1 MSLQGPIVVVAE
13 HPAVD
18 LVAALSAAGA
28 FPIIETN
35 WTDAP
40 ASFVSVKP
48 CAVIIAEPGPPP
60 SDASARMLCLQIATT
75 TGPVTPVIA
84 LTSSDLDAA
93 IPIAIAVDQ
102 AQPVERLIA
111 RLRAALRVRALHS
124 SVLRRVETSG
134 SGRGTL
140 PTLPVG
146 DPLDDATVMIV
157 GRGPLYPALS
167 VAMGERVGLIGALT
181 VETAMRHLE
190 AREIN
195 GIVVGDGFTPR
206 IIEGMLTA
214 LLEQTRFRAIPVS
227 VIGDLPADLAGS
239 LPQVDRVEPNV
250 PRIVARMLPAIRL
263 HALEARFKRMVDALD
278 SEGMFDA
285 ETGLLSLDAF
295 WDELNASTGEA
306 FDRGNAFS
314 VGRFTFA
321 GRLPP
326 RAANDAARLV
336 TRLTRESDFA
346 CRDDDGA
353 ILIGFGNTDLHD
365 AHPIARR
372 IASVLKNSMRATD
385 GAVDANVT
393 LATLKADDTLDSLLT
408 RVYGGEVVA
417 AE

>member
-1 MSLQGPIVVVAE
+1 MSLQGPIIVVAE
-13 HPAVD
+13 RPAGD

-28 FPIIETN
+28 FPVIETS

-40 ASFVSVKP
+40 ASFVSIKP
-48 CAVIIAEPGPPP
+48 CAVIIAESGPPP
-60 SDASARMLCLQIATT
+60 SQASARMLCLQIATA
-75 TGPVTPVIA
+75 TGPMVPIIA
-84 LTSSDLDAA
+84 LTSSDHDAA
-93 IPIAIAVDQ
+93 VPIAIAVDQ

-111 RLRAALRVRALHS
+111 RLRAALRVRALHA
-124 SVLRRVETSG
+124 SVLRRIETSAV
-134 SGRGTL
+134 GRGAL
-140 PTLPVG
+140 PPLPVG

-214 LLEQTRFRAIPVS
+214 LLEQTRFRTIPVS
-227 VIGDLPADLAGS
+227 VIGELPADLAGS
-239 LPQVDRVEPNV
+239 LPLVERVEPNV
-250 PRIVARMLPAIRL
+250 ARIIARMLPAIRM
-263 HALEARFKRMVDALD
+263 HALEARLKRMVDALD

-285 ETGLLSLDAF
+285 ETGLLSRDAF
-295 WDELNASTGEA
+295 WDELNKSTDEA
-306 FDRGNAFS
+306 LDRGNAFS

-321 GRLPP
+321 GMLPP
-326 RAANDAARLV
+326 RAVNDAARLV

-346 CRDDDGA
+346 CRDDEGA
-353 ILIGFGNTDLHD
+353 ILIGFGNTDLRD

-372 IASVLKNSMRATD
+372 IASMLKNSMRATD

-393 LATLKADDTLDSLLT
+393 LATLKPDDTLDSLLT
-408 RVYGGEVVA
+408 RVYGDEVVA

>member
-1 MSLQGPIVVVAE
+1 MSLQGPIIVVAE
-13 HPAVD
+13 RPASE

-28 FPIIETN
+28 FPIIETS
-35 WTDAP
+35 WAEAP
-40 ASFVSVKP
+40 ASFVAIKP
-48 CAVIIAEPGPPP
+48 GAVIIAEPGPPP
-60 SDASARMLCLQIATT
+60 SEASARMLGLQIATT
-75 TGPVTPVIA
+75 TGPTVPVIA
-84 LTSSDLDAA
+84 LTSSEGDAA
-93 IPIAIAVDQ
+93 VPIAIAVDQ
-102 AQPVERLIA
+102 AQPLERLIA
-111 RLRAALRVRALHS
+111 RLRSALRVRALHA
-124 SVLRRVETSG
+124 SVLRRMETPES
-134 SGRGTL
+134 SRRML
-140 PTLPVG
+140 PVLPVG

-181 VETAMRHLE
+181 VETAIRHLE

-206 IIEGMLTA
+206 TIESMLIA
-214 LLEQTRFRAIPVS
+214 LFEQTRFRSIPVT
-227 VIGDLPADLAGS
+227 VIGELPADLAGS

-250 PRIVARMLPAIRL
+250 ARIVARMLPAIRL
-263 HALEARFKRMVDALD
+263 HALEARLKRMIDALD

-285 ETGLLSLDAF
+285 DTGLLSLDAF
-295 WDELNASTGEA
+295 WDELNKSTHEA

-314 VGRFTFA
+314 IGRFTFA
-321 GRLPP
+321 GKLPP

-346 CRDDDGA
+346 CRDDEGG
-353 ILIGFGNTDLHD
+353 ILIGFGNTDLRD

-372 IASVLKNSMRATD
+372 IASTLKNSMRATD
-385 GAVDANVT
+385 GAVAANVT

-408 RVYGGEVVA
+408 RVYGEQVVA

>member
-13 HPAVD
+13 RPAGD

-28 FPIIETN
+28 FPVIETT

-40 ASFVSVKP
+40 ASLVSIKP

-60 SDASARMLCLQIATT
+60 SDASARMLCLQIATAK
-75 TGPVTPVIA
+75 GPTVPVIA
-84 LTSSDLDAA
+84 LTSSEADAA
-93 IPIAIAVDQ
+93 VPIAVAVDH
-102 AQPVERLIA
+102 AQPVQRLII
-111 RLRAALRVRALHS
+111 RLRAALRVRALHA
-124 SVLRRVETSG
+124 SVLRRIETSA
-134 SGRGTL
+134 SSRGAL
-140 PTLPVG
+140 PALPVG
-146 DPLDDATVMIV
+146 DPLDEATVMIV

-181 VETAMRHLE
+181 VETAIRHLE

-206 IIEGMLTA
+206 IIEGLLIA
-214 LLEQTRFRAIPVS
+214 LLEQTRFRSIPVS
-227 VIGDLPADLAGS
+227 VIGELPADLAGS
-239 LPQVDRVEPNV
+239 LPQVDRVEPNAA
-250 PRIVARMLPAIRL
+250 RIVARMLPAIRL
-263 HALEARFKRMVDALD
+263 HALEARLKRMVDALD

-353 ILIGFGNTDLHD
+353 ILIGFGNTDLRD

-372 IASVLKNSMRATD
+372 IASVLKNSMRAAD

-393 LATLKADDTLDSLLT
+393 LATLKPDDTLDSLLT
-408 RVYGGEVVA
+408 RVYGGKVVA

>member
-13 HPAVD
+13 RPASD

-40 ASFVSVKP
+40 ASFVSIKP

-60 SDASARMLCLQIATT
+60 SETSARMLCLQIATT
-75 TGPVTPVIA
+75 AGPTTPVIA
-84 LTSSDLDAA
+84 LTSSHEGAA
-93 IPIAIAVDQ
+93 IPIAVAADQ

-111 RLRAALRVRALHS
+111 RLRAALRVRALHA
-124 SVLRRVETSG
+124 SVLRRIEA
-134 SGRGTL
+134 SGRGVL
-140 PTLPVG
+140 PALPVG

-181 VETAMRHLE
+181 VETAIRHLE

-214 LLEQTRFRAIPVS
+214 LLEQTRFRTIPVA
-227 VIGDLPADLAGS
+227 VIGELPADLAGS
-239 LPQVDRVEPNV
+239 LPQVDRVEPDV
-250 PRIVARMLPAIRL
+250 TRIVARMLPAIRL
-263 HALEARFKRMVDALD
+263 HALEARLKRMADALD

-285 ETGLLSLDAF
+285 ETGLLSLNAF
-295 WDELNASTGEA
+295 WDELNKSTEES

-314 VGRFTFA
+314 IGRFTFA
-321 GRLPP
+321 GRLPA

-346 CRDDDGA
+346 SRDDEGA
-353 ILIGFGNTDLHD
+353 ILIGFGNTDLRD

-372 IASVLKNSMRATD
+372 IASMLKNSMRATD
-385 GAVDANVT
+385 GAVEANVT
-393 LATLKADDTLDSLLT
+393 LATLKPDDTLDSLLT

>member
-13 HPAVD
+13 RPAD
-18 LVAALSAAGA
+18 ELVAALSAAGA

-40 ASFVSVKP
+40 ASFVSIKP
-48 CAVIIAEPGPPP
+48 SAVIIAEPGPPP
-60 SDASARMLCLQIATT
+60 SDASARMLCLQIATA
-75 TGPVTPVIA
+75 TGPIVPVIA
-84 LTSSDLDAA
+84 LTSSDHDAA

-102 AQPVERLIA
+102 AQPFERLVA
-111 RLRAALRVRALHS
+111 RLRAALRVRALHA
-124 SVLRRVETSG
+124 SVLRRIETSG
-134 SGRGTL
+134 PRRSAL
-140 PTLPVG
+140 PALPVG
-146 DPLDDATVMIV
+146 DALDDATVMIV

-181 VETAMRHLE
+181 VETAVRHME

-206 IIEGMLTA
+206 TIETMLTA
-214 LLEQTRFRAIPVS
+214 LFEQTRFRAIPVS
-227 VIGDLPADLAGS
+227 VIGELPPDLAGS
-239 LPQVDRVEPNV
+239 LPQVDRVEPDV
-250 PRIVARMLPAIRL
+250 ACIVARMLPAIRL
-263 HALEARFKRMVDALD
+263 HALEARLKRMLDALD
-278 SEGMFDA
+278 SEGMFDP

-295 WDELNASTGEA
+295 WDELNASTKEA
-306 FDRGNAFS
+306 FHRGNAFS

-321 GRLPP
+321 GTLRP
-326 RAANDAARLV
+326 RAANNAARLV

-346 CRDDDGA
+346 CRDDEGA
-353 ILIGFGNTDLHD
+353 ILIGFGNTDLRD

-393 LATLKADDTLDSLLT
+393 LATLKPDDTLDSLLT
-408 RVYGGEVVA
+408 RVYGAEVVA

>member
-13 HPAVD
+13 HPASD

-28 FPIIETN
+28 FPIIESN

-40 ASFVSVKP
+40 ASFVSIKP

-60 SDASARMLCLQIATT
+60 SDASARMLCLQIATA
-75 TGPVTPVIA
+75 TGPTVPV
-84 LTSSDLDAA
+84 LGVTSSDRDAA
-93 IPIAIAVDQ
+93 IPIAVAVDQ
-102 AQPVERLIA
+102 GQPERLIA

-124 SVLRRVETSG
+124 SVLRRIETSG
-134 SGRGTL
+134 SGRRAL
-140 PTLPVG
+140 PALPVG
-146 DPLDDATVMIV
+146 DALDDATVMIV

-181 VETAMRHLE
+181 VETAIRHLE
-190 AREIN
+190 ARDIN

-206 IIEGMLTA
+206 IIEAMLTA
-214 LLEQTRFRAIPVS
+214 LLEQTRFRTIPVS
-227 VIGDLPADLAGS
+227 VVGDLPADLAGS

-250 PRIVARMLPAIRL
+250 ARIVARMLPAIRQ
-263 HALEARFKRMVDALD
+263 HALEARLKRMVDALD

-295 WDELNASTGEA
+295 WDELNKSTDEA
-306 FDRGNAFS
+306 RDRGNAFS
-314 VGRFTFA
+314 IGRFTFA
-321 GRLPP
+321 GKLPP

-336 TRLTRESDFA
+336 TRLTRETDFA

-372 IASVLKNSMRATD
+372 IASTLKNSMRATD
-385 GAVDANVT
+385 GGVEAHVT

-408 RVYGGEVVA
+408 RVYGAEVVA

>member
-13 HPAVD
+13 RPAD
-18 LVAALSAAGA
+18 ELVAALSAAGA

-40 ASFVSVKP
+40 ASFVSIKP
-48 CAVIIAEPGPPP
+48 SAVIIAEPGPPP
-60 SDASARMLCLQIATT
+60 SDASARMLCLQIATA
-75 TGPVTPVIA
+75 TGPIVPVIA
-84 LTSSDLDAA
+84 LTSSDHDAA

-102 AQPVERLIA
+102 AQPVERLVA
-111 RLRAALRVRALHS
+111 RLRAALRVRALHA
-124 SVLRRVETSG
+124 SVLRRIETSG
-134 SGRGTL
+134 LRRSAL
-140 PTLPVG
+140 PALPVG
-146 DPLDDATVMIV
+146 DALDDATVMIV

-181 VETAMRHLE
+181 VETAVRHME

-206 IIEGMLTA
+206 TIETMLTA
-214 LLEQTRFRAIPVS
+214 LFEQTRFRAIPVS
-227 VIGDLPADLAGS
+227 VIGELPPDLAGS
-239 LPQVDRVEPNV
+239 LPQVDRVEPDV
-250 PRIVARMLPAIRL
+250 ACIVARMLPAIRL
-263 HALEARFKRMVDALD
+263 HALEARLKRMLDALD
-278 SEGMFDA
+278 SEGMFDP

-295 WDELNASTGEA
+295 WDELNASTKEA
-306 FDRGNAFS
+306 FHRGNAFS

-321 GRLPP
+321 GALRP
-326 RAANDAARLV
+326 RAANNAARLV

-346 CRDDDGA
+346 CRDDEGA
-353 ILIGFGNTDLHD
+353 ILIGFGNTDLRD

-393 LATLKADDTLDSLLT
+393 LATLKPDDTLDSLLT
-408 RVYGGEVVA
+408 RVYGAEVVA

>member
-13 HPAVD
+13 RPAGD
-18 LVAALSAAGA
+18 LVAALSAAGG
-28 FPIIETN
+28 FPVIETN

-40 ASFVSVKP
+40 ASFVSIKP

-60 SDASARMLCLQIATT
+60 SDASARMLSLQIATG
-75 TGPVTPVIA
+75 TGPTIPVIG
-84 LTSSDLDAA
+84 LTSSDRDAA

-102 AQPVERLIA
+102 AQPVQRLIA
-111 RLRAALRVRALHS
+111 RLRAALRVRALHA
-124 SVLRRVETSG
+124 SVLRRIETSG
-134 SGRGTL
+134 SGRGAL
-140 PTLPVG
+140 PALPVG
-146 DPLDDATVMIV
+146 DPLDEATVMIV

-181 VETAMRHLE
+181 VETAIRHLE

-206 IIEGMLTA
+206 TIEAMLIA
-214 LLEQTRFRAIPVS
+214 LLEQTRFRSIPVS
-227 VIGDLPADLAGS
+227 VIGELPADLAGS

-250 PRIVARMLPAIRL
+250 ARIVARMLPAIRL
-263 HALEARFKRMVDALD
+263 HALEARFKRMIDALD

-295 WDELNASTGEA
+295 CDELNSSTKEA
-306 FDRGNAFS
+306 FERGNAFS

-321 GRLPP
+321 GRLPL

-346 CRDDDGA
+346 SRDDEGA
-353 ILIGFGNTDLHD
+353 ILIGFGNTDLRD

-372 IASVLKNSMRATD
+372 LASMLKNSMRATD
-385 GAVDANVT
+385 GAVHANVT
-393 LATLKADDTLDSLLT
+393 LATLKPDDTLDSLLI